1 MEVEKD
7 IIEDVYIPFLV
18 RNVLKREWDSFKES
32 NMAETLFNEFL
43 NAIKKD
49 NLTDEFVELMTE
61 FVKAA
66 IFQVD
71 KKRQEV

>member
-18 RNVLKREWDSFKES
+18 RNVLKREWDDFKK
-32 NMAETLFNEFL
+32 NTKETLFDSFL
-43 NAIKKD
+43 SAIERSR
-49 NLTDEFVELMTE
+49 LTDEFVELMTE